1 MMEYK
6 GYIGR
11 VELDEEAEIFHGEV
25 INTRDVITF
34 QGGSVAELKQVFHDS
49 VDDYLNW
56 CAERGEE
63 PEKPYSGK
71 FVVRI
76 SPDLHRDLSI
86 EASRQR
92 ISLNALITKKL
103 EAQRGVGLSSCDLP
117 KALNRIW
124 RQCARPLN
132 YPGATVRPRARPTA
146 SRPSNARCSAVLASM
161 CSAPG
166 RAVPQQNRTRPTQT
180 HR

>member
-11 VELDEEAEIFHGEV
+11 VELDDEAEIFHGEV

-34 QGGSVAELKQVFHDS
+34 QGGSVAELKQAFHES
-49 VDDYLNW
+49 VDDYLEW
-56 CAERGEE
+56 CAERGEA

-86 EASRQR
+86 EASRQCL
-92 ISLNALITKKL
+92 SLNALVAKKL
-103 EAQRGVGLSSCDLP
+103 EAGGRD
-117 KALNRIW
+117 K
-124 RQCARPLN
+124 
-132 YPGATVRPRARPTA
+132 VR
-146 SRPSNARCSAVLASM
+146 
-161 CSAPG
+161 
-166 RAVPQQNRTRPTQT
+166 
-180 HR
+180 